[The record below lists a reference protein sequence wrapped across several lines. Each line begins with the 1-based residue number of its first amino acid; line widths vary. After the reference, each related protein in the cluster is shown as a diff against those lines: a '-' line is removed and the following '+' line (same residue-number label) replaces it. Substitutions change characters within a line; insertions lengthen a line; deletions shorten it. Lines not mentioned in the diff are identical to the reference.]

1 VCDVYDALRTRRP
14 YREAWSFEKTLG
26 YMEER
31 KGLEF
36 EPELCTAF
44 TRMMRQWER
53 QVMVL
58 SDEHMAIPAA
68 ATPAPDAAAN
78 SAQS

>member
-1 VCDVYDALRTRRP
+1 
-14 YREAWSFEKTLG
+14 
-26 YMEER
+26 
-31 KGLEF
+31 
-36 EPELCTAF
+36 
-44 TRMMRQWER
+44 MMRQWER

>member
-1 VCDVYDALRTRRP
+1 
-14 YREAWSFEKTLG
+14 
-26 YMEER
+26 
-31 KGLEF
+31 
-36 EPELCTAF
+36 
-44 TRMMRQWER
+44 MMRQWER

-68 ATPAPDAAAN
+68 PTNASDAAAN